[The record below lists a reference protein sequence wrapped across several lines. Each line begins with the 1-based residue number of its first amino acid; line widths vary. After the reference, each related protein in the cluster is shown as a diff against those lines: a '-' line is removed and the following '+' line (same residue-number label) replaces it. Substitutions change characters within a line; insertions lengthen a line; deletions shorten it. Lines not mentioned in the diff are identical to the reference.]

1 MKYIVETK
9 NLCKKYGTFTALN
22 GLSASIPKGSIYG
35 LVGRNGAGKTT
46 FMRIICGLQ
55 DPSEGEYSLFG
66 AHCKSKEIFNARRRI
81 GAVIESPAVY
91 QGMSAREN
99 LLYQN
104 KVIGMPSDDNV
115 DRLLCLVGL
124 ENTGDKKVHS
134 FSLGM
139 RQRLGIAIAMA
150 ASPELLILDE
160 PINGLDPQ
168 GIIEMRELIIRLN
181 KEYGV
186 TIVVSS
192 HILGEL
198 SKIATHYGF
207 ISAGTIVKEMSSEE
221 LLNSCRHCISI
232 KTSDNYALARAFYKN
247 KIEYRIISDDT
258 AEVYE
263 NITISALARILD
275 EEGCEIISANSRS
288 EDLEA
293 FFINLVGGISHA

>member
-1 MKYIVETK
+1 
-9 NLCKKYGTFTALN
+9 
-22 GLSASIPKGSIYG
+22 
-35 LVGRNGAGKTT
+35 
-46 FMRIICGLQ
+46 
-55 DPSEGEYSLFG
+55 
-66 AHCKSKEIFNARRRI
+66 
-81 GAVIESPAVY
+81 
-91 QGMSAREN
+91 
-99 LLYQN
+99 
-104 KVIGMPSDDNV
+104 
-115 DRLLCLVGL
+115 
-124 ENTGDKKVHS
+124 
-134 FSLGM
+134 M

-293 FFINLVGGISHA
+293 FFTNLVGGISHA